1 MFFWTKPALGIIQKR
16 YLEIEQPF
24 PKKIHEEF
32 TSLYHIVVGVQ
43 QD

>member
-16 YLEIEQPF
+16 YLEIEQP
-24 PKKIHEEF
+24 KKMHEEF